1 MKLVA
6 WFSEVDKDDVGLVG
20 GKGANL
26 GELTKAGI
34 PVPSGFAVTSHV
46 YFHFVEQSG
55 LTQPIRDILSRV
67 DVNDSARLQSAAREI
82 KGLIS
87 SASMP
92 ADVASQ
98 ITRAYREMGGGPV
111 AVRSSATAED
121 LAEAS
126 FAGQQSTYLNVEGEE
141 AVVKAVQECW
151 ASLFEARAIF
161 YRQQAGFEHLKVGIA
176 VVVQHMVQSERSGV
190 MFTLEPVTGD
200 RDKIVIEAIYGLG
213 EAVVSGAVTPDY
225 YVIDKKS
232 LAVRS
237 KKVERQERQLVRN
250 LDAAPGQE
258 NNVWLDIPAES
269 GQAQKLT
276 DEQIA
281 ELAEIGSRVE
291 EHYGRPQDI
300 EWAAEGGKFYLV
312 QARPVTVT
320 GAADDGAAESGLEG
334 ERAPILVEGS
344 PASPGVAFGPVKIV
358 LSPEG
363 IDQVEAGDIL
373 VAEMTTPDFVPAM
386 KRAAAIVTDKGGR
399 TCHAAIVSRE
409 LGVPC
414 IVGTEKGTSVLQPGQ
429 MVTVDGARG
438 RIYEGRAEVR
448 LAWALEQKNRRAVAS
463 HIKTKTRVYVNLA
476 EPGLADEMA
485 GRNVD
490 GVGLL
495 RAEFIVADH
504 IKEHPRL
511 FIDEGRPEEFTHK
524 LASGLRSFAKAFH
537 PRPVVYR
544 TTDFKT
550 NEYRNLKGGDRYEQE
565 EENPMIGYRG
575 ASRYITDEDVF
586 RLEVEAIKTVRAE
599 YPNLWVM
606 IPFVRTP
613 QELAGVKALMERFGL
628 ARSED
633 FKLWMMAEVPSNVL
647 ILDKFI
653 DVGIDGISIGSND
666 LTQLILGIDRDNSR
680 FAQEFDERNEAVMV
694 ALERLITGA
703 KARGVTVSIC
713 GQAPSDYPELTQKL
727 VRWGITSVSVNPDVI
742 DRTREIIAQAES
754 VLEAELAASGAV
766 TPPQTTLTPAS

>member
-34 PVPSGFAVTSHV
+34 PVPSGFVVTSHV

-55 LTQPIRDILSRV
+55 LTQPMQQILSRV
-67 DVNDSARLQSAAREI
+67 DVNDSAQLQSAAREV

-200 RDKIVIEAIYGLG
+200 RDKIVIEAIFGLG

-250 LDAAPGQE
+250 LDAKAGEE

-269 GQAQKLT
+269 GLAQKLT

-281 ELAEIGSRVE
+281 ELAEIGGRVE

-320 GAADDGAAESGLEG
+320 GAMDDSASENGLEG

-414 IVGTEKGTSVLQPGQ
+414 VVGTDKGTAILSPGQ
-429 MVTVDGARG
+429 GVTVDGARG
-438 RIYEGRAEVR
+438 RVYEGRAEVR
-448 LAWALEQKNRRAVAS
+448 LAWGAEQKRRRAVAS
-463 HIKTKTRVYVNLA
+463 DIKTKTKVYVNLA
-476 EPGLADEMA
+476 EPSLADQMA
-485 GRNVD
+485 KDNVD

-511 FIDEGRPEEFTHK
+511 FLDEGRPEEFIQK
-524 LASGLRSFAKAFH
+524 LAGGLRAFAKAFH

-550 NEYRNLKGGDRYEQE
+550 NEYRNLKGGDRYEGV

-575 ASRYITDEDVF
+575 ASRYIRDEEVF
-586 RLEVEAIKTVRAE
+586 RLEVEAVKRVRAE
-599 YPNLWVM
+599 FPNLWVM

-613 QELAGVKALMERFGL
+613 EELAQVKQLMERFGL
-628 ARSED
+628 VRSED
-633 FKLWMMAEVPSNVL
+633 FKLWMMAEVPSNVFL
-647 ILDKFI
+647 LDRFI

-680 FAQEFDERNEAVMV
+680 FAQEFDERNEAVMI

-703 KARGVTVSIC
+703 KARGITVSIC
-713 GQAPSDYPELTQKL
+713 GQAPSDYPELTRKL
-727 VRWGITSVSVNPDVI
+727 VSWGITSVSVNPDVI
-742 DRTREIIAQAES
+742 HRTREIIAKAEG
-754 VLEAELAASGAV
+754 VLEAERAASGTGTKAAS
-766 TPPQTTLTPAS
+766 LSPAS

>member
-55 LTQPIRDILSRV
+55 LTQPLRDILSRI
-67 DVNDSARLQSAAREI
+67 DVNDSARLQSAAREV
-82 KGLIS
+82 KALIS

-98 ITRAYREMGGGPV
+98 ISRAYREMGGGPV

-141 AVVKAVQECW
+141 AVIKAVQECW

-225 YVIDKKS
+225 YVVEKKS
-232 LAVRS
+232 LGVLS
-237 KKVERQERQLVRN
+237 KKIERQEHQLVRN
-250 LDAAPGQE
+250 QDAKAGE
-258 NNVWLDIPAES
+258 DNNVWLDIPAAD

-312 QARPVTVT
+312 QSRPVTVT
-320 GAADDGAAESGLEG
+320 GAADDGPAANGMEG
-334 ERAPILVEGS
+334 ETAPVLVEGS

-358 LSPEG
+358 LSPDE
-363 IDQVEAGDIL
+363 IDRVETGDIL

-414 IVGTEKGTSVLQPGQ
+414 VVGTDKGTAILKTGQ
-429 MVTVDGARG
+429 GVTVDGARG
-438 RIYEGRAEVR
+438 RVYEGRAEVR
-448 LAWALEQKNRRAVAS
+448 LAWGEEQKRRRAVAS
-463 HIKTKTRVYVNLA
+463 DIKTKTKVYVNLA
-476 EPGLADEMA
+476 EPSLADQMA
-485 GRNVD
+485 KDNVD

-511 FIDEGRPEEFTHK
+511 FLDEGRPEEFIQK
-524 LASGLRSFAKAFH
+524 LAGGLRAFAKAFH

-550 NEYRNLKGGDRYEQE
+550 NEYRNLKGGDAYEAV

-575 ASRYITDEDVF
+575 ASRYIRDEEVF
-586 RLEVEAIKTVRAE
+586 RLEVEAIKLVRAE
-599 YPNLWVM
+599 FPNLWVM

-613 QELAGVKALMERFGL
+613 EELAQVKQLMERFGL
-628 ARSED
+628 VRSED
-633 FKLWMMAEVPSNVL
+633 FKLWMMAEVPSNVFL
-647 ILDKFI
+647 LDRFI

-680 FAQEFDERNEAVMV
+680 FAQEFDERNEAVMI

-703 KARGVTVSIC
+703 KARGITVSIC
-713 GQAPSDYPELTQKL
+713 GQAPSDYPELTRKL
-727 VRWGITSVSVNPDVI
+727 VSWGITSVSVNPDVI
-742 DRTREIIAQAES
+742 HRTREIIAKAEG
-754 VLEAELAASGAV
+754 VLEAERAASGTGTKAAS
-766 TPPQTTLTPAS
+766 LSPAS